1 MAFSKECGVARENL
15 TNFALTALVSPSP
28 LTVSGTSF
36 TVTSGQGALF
46 PSTNFLV
53 TIDTEVLLIASRSGD
68 TFTVGA
74 RGFDETNA
82 ASHSVGAAI
91 QESACA
97 YNFTH
102 IWENVADTVSPL
114 VPPVQLGGSA
124 SAWDNEF
131 ESLGSWSIYPTTPAS
146 GSVWNAGSSQKSQ
159 LLLNRSATDNT
170 VYTAYIA
177 FTPPAATP
185 FMVTMKFS
193 EGLSFVSNL
202 NNGKQAT
209 TWLQVTDQANP
220 TTDSGSGNRF
230 QAKIVMENC
239 TQSTSGSTNAIFA
252 TVNQSY
258 VHQAIA
264 HAAVSG
270 SSQPISPEVYLPLFV
285 PLFCRLF
292 YNGSGTYTCLMGDGT
307 TYWPLGAWSGLSFT
321 PQSLCVQF
329 QSANLACTHAIDFI
343 RVVTGSGLTPTFG

>member
-1 MAFSKECGVARENL
+1 MARENFAD
-15 TNFALTALVSPSP
+15 FALTALVSPSP

-68 TFTVGA
+68 TFTVGT
-74 RGFDETNA
+74 RGFDGTNA

-146 GSVWNAGSSQKSQ
+146 GSVWNAGSSQRSQ

-170 VYTAYIA
+170 IYTAYIA

-202 NNGKQAT
+202 NNGQQAT
-209 TWLQVTDQANP
+209 TWLQVTDQASPITN
-220 TTDSGSGNRF
+220 SGSGNRF
-230 QAKIVMENC
+230 QAKIVMENT
-239 TQSTSGSTNAIFA
+239 TQSTGGSTNAIFS

-264 HAAVSG
+264 HAAISG
-270 SSQPISPEVYLPLFV
+270 GSTPISPEVFLPLFV
-285 PLFCRLF
+285 PLFCRF
-292 YNGSGTYTCLMGDGT
+292 YYNGSGTYTCYIGDGT
-307 TYWPLGAWSGLSFT
+307 TYWALGSQGGLSFT

-329 QSANLACTHAIDFI
+329 QSTNLACTHAVDFI